1 VRRAPRLAAGRARA
15 LGLPTRGTTRPNRL
29 RRVDR
34 WITGTQSARLRDA
47 VDPLVVDLGFGTS
60 PVTTV
65 ELAERL
71 ADVRRDVRVLG
82 LEIAPQRVAAA
93 AGHADPPRL
102 DFAYG
107 GFELAGRRPVL
118 VRALNVL
125 RQYDEAAA
133 AAAWTEMCGRLAP
146 GGLLVEG
153 TCDELGR
160 RACWVALDASGPL
173 TITFATRVSTL
184 ERPSDLAERLPKA
197 LIHRNVPGEP
207 VHAFLTAFN
216 RAWAAGAPYAAFGP
230 RQRWLAAVERLAADG
245 WPVVGGRSRWRL
257 GEVTLRWAAVS
268 DRLPDRP
275 DRGTQAP
282 SP

>member
-1 VRRAPRLAAGRARA
+1 MRKPPRLAAGRARA
-15 LGLPTRGTTRPNRL
+15 LGLPTRGSTAPNRL

-47 VDPLVVDLGFGTS
+47 VDPVVVDLGYGAS

-65 ELAERL
+65 ELADRL

-82 LEIAPQRVAAA
+82 LEIDPERVAAA
-93 AGHADPPRL
+93 ARYADPPRL
-102 DFAYG
+102 DFDRG

-133 AAAWTEMCGRLAP
+133 GAAWTEMRGRLAP

-173 TITFATRVSTL
+173 TLTLAARVSSI

-207 VHAFLTAFN
+207 IHAFVIAFD
-216 RAWAAGAPYAAFGP
+216 RAWAAVAPYSAFGP
-230 RQRWLAAVERLAADG
+230 RQRWVTAVERLAADG

-257 GEVTLRWAAVS
+257 GEITVRWSAVS
-268 DRLPDRP
+268 GGSPGGP
-275 DRGTQAP
+275 VRGNDSR

>member
-1 VRRAPRLAAGRARA
+1 MKGTPRLAAGRARA
-15 LGLPTRGTTRPNRL
+15 LGLPTRGTTGPNRL

-47 VDPLVVDLGFGTS
+47 VDPLVIDLGFGAA

-71 ADVRRDVRVLG
+71 ADVRRDARVLG
-82 LEIAPQRVAAA
+82 LEIDPERVAAA
-93 AGHADPPRL
+93 APHADPPRL
-102 DFAYG
+102 EFARG

-133 AAAWTEMCGRLAP
+133 AAAWTEMTSRLAP

-160 RACWVALDASGPL
+160 RGCWVALDASGPL
-173 TITFATRVSTL
+173 TVTFAARVSGL
-184 ERPSDLAERLPKA
+184 VRPSDLAERLPKA

-207 VHAFLTAFN
+207 VHTFLTAFN
-216 RAWAAGAPYAAFGP
+216 RAWAAGASYTAFGP
-230 RQRWLAAVERLAADG
+230 RQRWLAAVERLAEEG
-245 WPVVGGRSRWRL
+245 WPVVGGKSRWRL
-257 GEVTLRWAAVS
+257 GEITLRWSAVA
-268 DRLPDRP
+268 PRP
-275 DRGTQAP
+275 DRGNDAGT
-282 SP
+282 S

>member
-1 VRRAPRLAAGRARA
+1 MKRTPRLAAGRARA
-15 LGLPTRGTTRPNRL
+15 LGLPTRGSTAPNRL

-47 VDPLVVDLGFGTS
+47 VDPLVVDLGFGAS

-82 LEIAPQRVAAA
+82 LEIDRDRVAAA
-93 AGHADPPRL
+93 AEHADPPRL
-102 DFAYG
+102 EFAHG

-125 RQYDEAAA
+125 RQYEQDAA
-133 AAAWTEMCGRLAP
+133 AAAWTELRSRLAP

-153 TCDELGR
+153 TCDEVGR
-160 RACWVALDASGPL
+160 RGCWVALDTSGPL
-173 TITFATRVSTL
+173 TVTFAARVAGL

-197 LIHRNVPGEP
+197 LISRNVPGEP
-207 VHAFLTAFN
+207 VHTFLTAFN
-216 RAWAAGAPYAAFGP
+216 QAWALGASYAAFGP
-230 RQRWLAAVERLAADG
+230 RQRWIAAVERLLADG

-257 GEVTLRWAAVS
+257 GEVTLRWSAVS
-268 DRLPDRP
+268 
-275 DRGTQAP
+275 AE
-282 SP
+282 

>member
-1 VRRAPRLAAGRARA
+1 MRKPPRLAAGRARA
-15 LGLPTRGTTRPNRL
+15 LGLPTRGSTAPNRL

-47 VDPLVVDLGFGTS
+47 VDPLVVDLGYGSS

-82 LEIAPQRVAAA
+82 MEISPERVAAA
-93 AGHADPPRL
+93 TAHADPPRL
-102 DFAYG
+102 DFARG

-125 RQYDEAAA
+125 RQYDEEAAA
-133 AAAWTEMCGRLAP
+133 RAWVEMCGRLGP

-153 TCDELGR
+153 TCDEVGR

-173 TITFATRVSTL
+173 TVTFAARVSDI

-197 LIHRNVPGEP
+197 LIHHNVPGEP

-216 RAWAAGAPYAAFGP
+216 QAWAIGASYAAFGP
-230 RQRWLAAVERLAADG
+230 RQRWMAAVERLAADG

-257 GEVTLRWAAVS
+257 GEVTLRWSAVS
-268 DRLPDRP
+268 AVSPDRP
-275 DRGTQAP
+275 ERGTDPP